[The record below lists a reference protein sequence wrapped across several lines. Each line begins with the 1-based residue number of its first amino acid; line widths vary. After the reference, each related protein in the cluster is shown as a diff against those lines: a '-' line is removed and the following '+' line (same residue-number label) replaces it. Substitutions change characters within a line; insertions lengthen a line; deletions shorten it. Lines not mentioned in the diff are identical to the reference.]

1 MRGFRWIAGVDEVGM
16 GCLAGPVVAAAV
28 ILPSM
33 DKVPSGIDDSKKL
46 SAKQRE
52 KLDLLIRDVAVAFC
66 IGQADVE
73 EIDSLNILQAA
84 RLAMRRAVQGLSTTP
99 DYLLID
105 GRFPLDLPIP
115 QQSVVKGDSR
125 SYSIGAA
132 SIIAKVHRDAL
143 MCRYD
148 AEFPGYG
155 FASHKGYGS
164 ASHRRSLMEK
174 GQTPLHR
181 KSFSWTPV

>member
-1 MRGFRWIAGVDEVGM
+1 MQGFRFIAGVDEVGM

-28 ILPSM
+28 ILPL
-33 DKVPSGIDDSKKL
+33 DRVPPGIDDSKKL

-52 KLDLLIRDVAVAFC
+52 ALDVAIRAEAVALS
-66 IGQADVE
+66 IAEASVE
-73 EIDSLNILQAA
+73 EIDRLNILQAA
-84 RLAMRRAVQGLSTTP
+84 RLAMRRAVGGLSVPP

-105 GRFPLDLPIP
+105 GRFPLDLPIA
-115 QQSVVKGDSR
+115 QQSVVKGDAR
-125 SYSIGAA
+125 SVSIGAA
-132 SIIAKVHRDAL
+132 SIVAKVYRDAL
-143 MCRYD
+143 MCRFD
-148 AEFPGYG
+148 DEFPGYG

-164 ASHRRSLMEK
+164 ASHRRSLQEK